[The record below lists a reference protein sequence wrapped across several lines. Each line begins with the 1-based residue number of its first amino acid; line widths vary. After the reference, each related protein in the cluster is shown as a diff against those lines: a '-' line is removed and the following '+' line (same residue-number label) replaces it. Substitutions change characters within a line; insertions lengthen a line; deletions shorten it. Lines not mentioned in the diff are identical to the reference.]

1 MTFIDS
7 DTAFEK
13 ALESGR
19 LSLIIDSHNYVGN
32 YMYMGTNDQDI
43 DTFKHVDTKQ
53 YISKTTKTVSIVTKS
68 DDYNVY
74 CNENLYTVHGR
85 YKLFIL

>member
-7 DTAFEK
+7 DTAFKK

-19 LSLIIDSHNYVGN
+19 LSLITNNHNYVGN
-32 YMYMGTNDQDI
+32 YMYMGTNDQGI

-53 YISKTTKTVSIVTKS
+53 YIK
-68 DDYNVY
+68 
-74 CNENLYTVHGR
+74 
-85 YKLFIL
+85 